1 MEKAC
6 GHFRFLLSHLKFAA
20 MIDLRSDTFTK
31 PTPAML
37 KAMFNA
43 EVGDDVFGEDPTI
56 NALEKKAAELFGME
70 GALFCPSGTMTNQIA
85 IKVHTKPGDEVICHP
100 YSHIYVY
107 EGGGMA
113 FNSGV
118 QPKIVEGAR
127 GLITAKDV
135 EEAIA
140 ADDIHAAHSSLV
152 SVENTMNKGGGAC
165 YDLAELEAIA
175 EVARKHGLKFHLDG
189 ARLFNA
195 LAAKGGAPKDY
206 GRIFDSIS
214 ICLSKGLG
222 CPVGSLILGD
232 AAFIREARR
241 VRKKFGG
248 GMRQAG
254 YLAAAGIYALDHH
267 VERLKEDH
275 EKAQVLK
282 DALLNCSWVERTDPV
297 ETNIVI
303 FYLKD
308 GKDQQEFVEKLK
320 QQDILLIGMGQGK
333 LRMVTHLDINF
344 EAVEKVADVLEEM

>member
-1 MEKAC
+1 MK
-6 GHFRFLLSHLKFAA
+6 K
-20 MIDLRSDTFTK
+20 IDLRSDTFTK

-37 KAMFNA
+37 EAMMNA

-56 NALEKKAAELFGME
+56 NALEKKAAETFGME

-118 QPKIVEGAR
+118 QPKFVEGNR
-127 GLITAKDV
+127 GLISAKDV
-135 EEAIA
+135 QDAIA

-165 YDLAELEAIA
+165 YDFTELEAISR
-175 EVARKHGLKFHLDG
+175 VAKKHGLAFHLDG
-189 ARLFNA
+189 ARLYNA
-195 LAAKGGAPKDY
+195 IVAKGQSPKDY

-214 ICLSKGLG
+214 LCLSKGLG
-222 CPVGSLILGD
+222 CPVGSLIMGD
-232 AAFIREARR
+232 AAFIKEARR

-248 GMRQAG
+248 GMRQGG

-275 EKAQVLK
+275 AKAQVLK
-282 DALLNCSWVERTDPV
+282 EALENCSWIDHTDPV

-303 FYLKD
+303 FYLKE
-308 GKDQQEFVEKLK
+308 GKDQKEFLEKLK
-320 QQDILLIGMGQGK
+320 QQGILLIGMGQGK
-333 LRMVTHLDINF
+333 LRMVTHLD
-344 EAVEKVADVLEEM
+344 VSMEEIEEVVRILAQL